1 MKRIAI
7 HLVLA
12 LLLLSGSV
20 QAQGWRKTFAGLSRP
35 FGAVATPDGGAA
47 FVATVQEGT
56 TDRDLAIVKT
66 SPDGRLQW
74 TAVVGGLGTDE
85 GRAIALTPDNSLV
98 AAGRKSY
105 VANNGDVY
113 MVKLASDGG
122 VLWERT
128 YNYGV
133 LDDAKSIRATP
144 DGGLVVALEADNQL
158 RLLKTDAEGLAVW
171 SVTYPQT
178 SGMKVNAI
186 EIMPDSGF
194 LVTLLESNLPLTAPV
209 ATLLKVDK
217 QGALQFEKNFP
228 HFSAYSS
235 ANIAKARPGPD
246 GNILLAHRDSVYRL
260 DAQGNILNALRIAT
274 PYNFYLTDV
283 LPDGGGGFWAYG
295 TGYVLSTASYSRIRF
310 GHYDAAGMPVA
321 EYDLAA
327 PAYSHTTLAAERL
340 GGGGFALTGY
350 FIRNG
355 AYTSYLLGAGA
366 EGRILTNRIEGR
378 IFWDKNQD
386 CISSPDEPPLP
397 GRIIRVVHPNGE
409 VFYASTDSL
418 GYYAVDAGTGTHA
431 LSVLS
436 PNSVWETACVPTAFI
451 PFDTTFAQTVRDFPV
466 KQTAACPLP
475 WVDLG
480 LEKWMSCT
488 ENEVVVRYANQ
499 GAAPA
504 FDARIRLA
512 LDTLLELSDASAP
525 FVETASGTYTFSLG
539 DLLPLQNGAL
549 HLQVTP
555 ACDGLETG
563 QAKCL
568 TVSITLDA
576 PCLSASD
583 GPLFVV
589 TGRCDADSVRFF
601 VQNTGT
607 GLPGALEFII
617 IEDDIMY
624 TQPDVL
630 LLAAGGSAA
639 FPLPANGSTWRFEA
653 RQDSGVPDWQSDA
666 VVAAVVE
673 GCTASGAFSTGFTNQ
688 FSLFDG
694 GNFQETECREV
705 IPVPEGS
712 GKSAYP
718 SGYDDEHFIPVNTD
732 IEYVLSF
739 ENKTPDT
746 VRAVYLR
753 DTLAPFLNPAS
764 VRPGVSSHPCLYAL
778 VGPGVLIF
786 EFDSM
791 ALAPGARGWARFR
804 VAQLPDLPSG
814 TLIRNRASIGFGFDA
829 PFATNETFHT
839 VAESLLTDTQ
849 TPAAEIPAPS
859 VSVSPAP
866 ARTTIRIDV
875 PASEQHHVVISTTGG
890 QVVAE
895 RDCPGSCDFDI
906 ETWPVGVYF
915 VSIRDKNGLMR
926 SGRFIKTP

>member
-1 MKRIAI
+1 MKSIAAHI
-7 HLVLA
+7 ILSV
-12 LLLLSGSV
+12 LLLSGPA

-56 TDRDLAIVKT
+56 PDRDIAVVKT
-66 SPDGRLQW
+66 NPDGKVQW
-74 TAVVGGLGTDE
+74 TALVGGPGADE
-85 GRAIALTPDNSLV
+85 GRAIALTPDNGLV

-105 VANNGDVY
+105 MVNNGDVY
-113 MVKLASDGG
+113 MVKLAPDGG
-122 VLWERT
+122 VIWERT

-133 LDDAKSIRATP
+133 LNDAKGIRSTP
-144 DGGLVVALEADNQL
+144 DGGLLLAIEADNQL
-158 RLLKTDAEGLAVW
+158 RLLKTDAEGLATW

-178 SGMKVNAI
+178 SGMKVNSI
-186 EIMPDSGF
+186 EITPDSGC

-217 QGALQFEKNFP
+217 QGGLQFEKDFP

-235 ANIAKARPGPD
+235 ANIAKARPDPG

-274 PYNFYLTDV
+274 PYNFYLTDI
-283 LPDGGGGFWAYG
+283 LPDGDGGFRAYG
-295 TGYVLSTASYSRIRF
+295 TGYILSTSSYSRIWF
-310 GHYDAAGMPVA
+310 GHYDAAGLPLA
-321 EYDLAA
+321 AHDIAA
-327 PAYSHTTLAAERL
+327 PAYSHTTLAAEQL
-340 GGGGFALTGY
+340 SGGGFALTGY

-355 AYTSYLLGAGA
+355 AYTTYLLGVDA
-366 EGRILTNRIEGR
+366 EGRVLTNHIEGLV
-378 IFWDKNQD
+378 FWDKNQD
-386 CISSPDEPPLP
+386 CIAAPDEPPLP
-397 GRIIRVVHPNGE
+397 GRIIRVEHPNGE
-409 VFYASTDSL
+409 VFYTSTDSL
-418 GYYAVDAGTGTHA
+418 GHYTVDVGTGTHA

-436 PNSVWETACVPTAFI
+436 PNSIWETACLPTAFI

-466 KQTAACPLP
+466 KQTVACPLP
-475 WVDLG
+475 WVDMG

-512 LDTLLELSDASAP
+512 LDTLLELSGASAP
-525 FVETASGTYTFSLG
+525 FVETAQGTYTFSLG

-549 HLQVTP
+549 RLQVTP

-568 TVSITLDA
+568 SASITPDA
-576 PCLSASD
+576 PCISASD
-583 GPLFVV
+583 GPLFVA

-601 VQNTGT
+601 VQNTGS

-630 LLAAGGSAA
+630 LLAAGGSKA
-639 FPLPANGSTWRFEA
+639 FSVPANGSTWRFEA

-705 IPVPEGS
+705 IPTLEGS
-712 GKSAYP
+712 GKTAYP
-718 SGYDDEHFIPVNTD
+718 FGYDDEHFIPVNTD
-732 IEYVLSF
+732 IEYVLAF
-739 ENKTPDT
+739 DNNTPDT
-746 VRAVYLR
+746 VQSVYLR
-753 DTLAPFLNPAS
+753 DTLSPFLNPAS
-764 VRPGVSSHPCLYAL
+764 VMPGASSHPCLHVLA
-778 VGPGVLIF
+778 GPGVLLF

-791 ALAPGARGWARFR
+791 ALAPGARAWLRFR
-804 VAQLPDLPSG
+804 VAQLPDLPPG

-839 VAESLLTDTQ
+839 VAEPLLTNAQ
-849 TPAAEIPAPS
+849 TPAADWPVLP
-859 VSVSPAP
+859 VSISPTP
-866 ARTTIRIDV
+866 ARTTIRV
-875 PASEQHHVVISTTGG
+875 ELPALEEHHVAVRTIGG
-890 QVVAE
+890 QVVAQ
-895 RDCPGSCDFDI
+895 RDVAGPCIFDV
-906 ETWPVGVYF
+906 ETWPAGIYI
-915 VSIRDKNGLMR
+915 VSVQAINGRMR
-926 SGRFIKTP
+926 AGRFVKTP